1 MSQPDIALEKKIG
14 SGSFG
19 DVFMGHLRNT
29 GEKIAVKRVKKAT
42 LNKYGDYLIKAF
54 WKEIENMKLCE
65 CENSIRLIK
74 TMETENNYNIIMEL
88 CDTDLLIHLN
98 KSPAPFTI
106 EEVRKIFSQLNNVFK
121 IMQKHNIIH
130 RDLKLGNILIK
141 YTDKTKKNFIPKLS
155 DYGFSKDLNESNY
168 TATHLG
174 TPATMAPEIMMNL
187 PYDSKSDLWS
197 IGVMMYQ
204 LHFKTLP
211 YPGFSEQQILK
222 RIQNNY
228 PRKQPND
235 ENFKD
240 LLNKIFILDPKKRI
254 SWEDYFNHPFFK
266 SNSDKDISQYE
277 KISDIDLGYDY
288 NKKGKDYFYFFIA
301 KDLKNEKKVLIKSY
315 REDLIEKNNQLFEE
329 ELNLFKAFKG
339 NKNVLNL
346 LEIKKEDNRFNMI
359 FDYIEVESIIN
370 YMNKNQINEKFIK
383 VFNQILFNK
392 IFMYSE
398 SNYSPFIFIS
408 LHNFLIAQESYPVVF
423 DFGIHKL
430 LIPKNEYSS
439 YFLPNESE
447 IDSINTNKIKTNIM
461 NYGITLLKMYAG
473 NNISMKGKEIVL
485 SEDISLSDD
494 FKIFLGKCLTR
505 NPIKRASW
513 EEIQNCNFVKD
524 DNNEEKNQS
533 DKKLLIDDEK
543 LKKIFNY
550 LNDKFELI
558 INYYTKED
566 FKYNSNLSQIEIFV
580 SVTLFEMRVINS
592 FFNRNTE
599 IKPFTNQEEITFISI
614 NDDREMNKCD
624 LNFVNPVLKD
634 VEIVKINNNK
644 IIKDFLINLQK
655 YIKKVENILIN
666 IQSFIKNASC
676 SGDYKNFIKNI
687 INSVDNR
694 NPSNMQQY
702 FSFLVAKSTKESN
715 EEIKRSHNCLAKYLM
730 EYLLIFITII
740 NDTGKKIYFNKDI
753 LLKKF
758 YKVFGED
765 NNTIEI
771 STINLKDRK
780 SHYLIVSFLPIL
792 FKMREKELSSQLKEL
807 KDRQSINGYIKYYPS
822 LMKAINGKN

>member
-240 LLNKIFILDPKKRI
+240 LLNKIFVLDPKKRI

-359 FDYIEVESIIN
+359 FDYIEIESVIN

-383 VFNQILFNK
+383 VFNQILFSK
-392 IFMYSE
+392 IFMFSE

-505 NPIKRASW
+505 NPNKRASW
-513 EEIQNCNFVKD
+513 EEIKNCNFVKD

>member
-266 SNSDKDISQYE
+266 STSDKNVSQYE
-277 KISDIDLGYDY
+277 KLSDIDLGYDY

-359 FDYIEVESIIN
+359 FDYIEIESVIN

-383 VFNQILFNK
+383 VFNQILFSK
-392 IFMYSE
+392 IFMFSE

-408 LHNFLIAQESYPVVF
+408 LHNFLIAQESYPVIF

-566 FKYNSNLSQIEIFV
+566 FKYNANLSQIEIFV

-599 IKPFTNQEEITFISI
+599 IKPFTNQEEICFISI

-676 SGDYKNFIKNI
+676 SGNYKNFIKNI

>member
-240 LLNKIFILDPKKRI
+240 LLNKIFVLDPKKRI

-266 SNSDKDISQYE
+266 STSDKNVSQYE

-359 FDYIEVESIIN
+359 FDYIEIESVIN

-383 VFNQILFNK
+383 VFNQILFSK
-392 IFMYSE
+392 IFMFSE

-408 LHNFLIAQESYPVVF
+408 LHNFLIAQESYPVIF

-430 LIPKNEYSS
+430 LIPKNEYPS

-447 IDSINTNKIKTNIM
+447 IDSININKIKTNIM

-473 NNISMKGKEIVL
+473 NSISMKGKEIVL

-505 NPIKRASW
+505 NPNKRASW

-566 FKYNSNLSQIEIFV
+566 FKYNANLSQIEIFV

-599 IKPFTNQEEITFISI
+599 IKPFTNQEEICFISI